1 MVRYAAFQVAQ
12 ISDLLST
19 RTTTASF
26 LDKAMHKVQTF
37 NAISAKGLDRLSRD
51 CFEVSSDMISP
62 DALLLRSHKLA
73 DVDIGNSVSAIAR
86 AGAGVNNIP
95 VDHCTERGI
104 VVFNTPGANANAVK
118 ELVAAGMLLASR
130 DIVGGMQFINNL
142 DPSLSE
148 DDMGP
153 LLEAN
158 KKQFAGSELQG
169 KTLGVLGLGA
179 IGSLIARLGLDL
191 GMEVIGYDPAISVEA
206 AWRLPSSVKKMEN
219 MQSLFSRADYVSL
232 HIPAIESTKGL
243 INSESLA
250 YFKPGACLLNF
261 AREQIVNTESVV
273 DALDNQRL
281 RRYVTDFPSP
291 MLRNR
296 RDTILMPHIG
306 ASTSE
311 AEENCAIMAADQL
324 KAFLDQGNIKNSVN
338 FPSIELER
346 TTEARLTVTNI
357 NAPGTLSLI
366 LNVLGD
372 ADLNVVDLLNKSRGN
387 VAYNLIDLDIIPSG
401 AVLDKLRSVEGVI
414 NVRFL

>member
-1 MVRYAAFQVAQ
+1 MYKVRTY
-12 ISDLLST
+12 
-19 RTTTASF
+19 
-26 LDKAMHKVQTF
+26 
-37 NAISAKGLDRLSRD
+37 NAISSKGLDRLSRN
-51 CFEVSSDMISP
+51 CFEVSSDMAAP
-62 DALLLRSHKLA
+62 DALLLRSYKLSTS
-73 DVDIGNSVSAIAR
+73 DIGPSVTAIAR

-95 VDHCTERGI
+95 IDACTDRGV

-130 DIVGGMQFINNL
+130 DIVGGMRFINEL
-142 DPSLSE
+142 APTISAE
-148 DDMGP
+148 DMGP
-153 LLEAN
+153 LMEAK

-250 YFKPGACLLNF
+250 YFKPDACLLNF
-261 AREQIVNTESVV
+261 AREHIVNTESVV

-338 FPSIELER
+338 FPPIELER

-414 NVRFL
+414 NVRFLGKPCSL